1 MKKLIRFVLNHI
13 PRKYLQLFS
22 HIAVR
27 ASSIFFVGKR
37 FECPVC
43 HHHFRK
49 LLPYGYVSSREN
61 ALCPSCLSLERHRQI
76 WLFLQAKTDFFSTP
90 AKMLHIA
97 PEYCF
102 IKRFGSMPN
111 IDYYSADL
119 ESPLAR
125 VKMDIQ
131 HIPFED
137 NVFDVIFCNHIL
149 EHVDDDRLAMQ
160 ELFRVMKPGG
170 WGIVQSP
177 VNLDRATTY
186 EDRSITSPDERLK
199 HFGQKDH
206 VREYGRDYAD
216 RLRNTGFNVEEVNL
230 TEYVKPELITYHALM
245 PSPEA
250 AKDTVIYYVKKGEIK
265 MDKSIK

>member
-1 MKKLIRFVLNHI
+1 MKKIIRFVLNHI

-22 HIAVR
+22 HIIVR
-27 ASSIFFVGKR
+27 CMSVFYYGKR
-37 FECPVC
+37 YECPVC

-61 ALCPSCLSLERHRQI
+61 ALCPSCLALERHRQI
-76 WLFLQAKTDFFSTP
+76 WLFLQARTDFFSRD

-102 IKRFGSMPN
+102 IKRFGTMPN

-131 HIPFED
+131 HIPFD
-137 NVFDVIFCNHIL
+137 ADTFDVIFCNHIL
-149 EHVDDDRLAMQ
+149 EHVENDRLAMQ
-160 ELFRVMKPGG
+160 ELYRVLKPGG

-177 VNLDRATTY
+177 VNLDRNKTY
-186 EDRSITSPDERLK
+186 EDPAITSPEERLK

-216 RLRNTGFNVEEVNL
+216 RLREAGFIVDEVSLNDYADTASIERYAL
-230 TEYVKPELITYHALM
+230 TPNPVAAADTIIYH
-245 PSPEA
+245 
-250 AKDTVIYYVKKGEIK
+250 IKK
-265 MDKSIK
+265 

>member
-13 PRKYLQLFS
+13 PRKYLQLFA
-22 HIAVR
+22 HVAVR
-27 ASSIFFVGKR
+27 ASSISYVGSKY
-37 FECPVC
+37 ECPVC

-49 LLPYGYVSSREN
+49 LLPYGYVNSREN

-76 WLFLQAKTDFFSTP
+76 WLFLQAKTDFFTKQSV
-90 AKMLHIA
+90 MLHIA

-102 IKRFGSMPN
+102 IKRFGAMSN
-111 IDYYSADL
+111 VDYYSADL

-131 HIPFED
+131 DIPFED
-137 NVFDVIFCNHIL
+137 NKFDVIFCNHIL
-149 EHVDDDRLAMQ
+149 EHVDDDLLAMR
-160 ELFRVMKPGG
+160 ELYRVMQPGG

-177 VNLDRATTY
+177 VNLDRAVTY
-186 EDRSITSPDERLK
+186 EDKTITAPEERLK

-216 RLRNTGFNVEEVNL
+216 RMRSVGFKVEEVNL
-230 TEYVKPELITYHALM
+230 PEYVSAEKILYHALT
-245 PSPEA
+245 PSVEA
-250 AKDTVIYYVKKGEIK
+250 AKETIIYYVSK
-265 MDKSIK
+265 